1 MGCLNR
7 FSNMFRRDKMNEE
20 LEEEL
25 QFHLEA
31 RRRDNRNAGMNEEAA
46 RHDATR
52 RFGNTT
58 LAKERAHEV
67 NIVMGIETIGR
78 DLRYALRSLRKSPGF
93 TVVAILT
100 LALGFGANIA
110 VFTVVNGVLFRP
122 LPFPDP
128 GRLFL
133 ISYQSRE
140 GGWVFSTGIIS
151 NTSGTFRRL
160 NRLQLSTKTPPL

>member
-1 MGCLNR
+1 MGWMNR
-7 FSNMFRRDKMNEE
+7 LSNMFRRDEMGKE
-20 LEEEL
+20 LDEEL

-31 RRRDNRNAGMNEEAA
+31 RRRDNLNAGMNEEAA

-52 RFGNTT
+52 RFGSAA
-58 LAKERAHEV
+58 LARERAHEA

-140 GGWVFSTGIIS
+140 GGLGLFDRDYLEYQRHVQAFE
-151 NTSGTFRRL
+151 
-160 NRLQLSTKTPPL
+160 

>member
-1 MGCLNR
+1 MSWFNR
-7 FSNMFRRDKMNEE
+7 FSNLFRRDKVDEE
-20 LEEEL
+20 LAEEL

-31 RRRDNRNAGMNEEAA
+31 RTRDNLNAGKNAEAA
-46 RHDATR
+46 QHDARR
-52 RFGNTT
+52 RFGNAT

-67 NIVMGIETIGR
+67 NIVMWIETIGR

-93 TVVAILT
+93 TVVALLT

-133 ISYQSRE
+133 ISYQSKKA
-140 GGWVFSTGIIS
+140 GTGSFRQGLSRIPAAR
-151 NTSGTFRRL
+151 SGV
-160 NRLQLSTKTPPL
+160 